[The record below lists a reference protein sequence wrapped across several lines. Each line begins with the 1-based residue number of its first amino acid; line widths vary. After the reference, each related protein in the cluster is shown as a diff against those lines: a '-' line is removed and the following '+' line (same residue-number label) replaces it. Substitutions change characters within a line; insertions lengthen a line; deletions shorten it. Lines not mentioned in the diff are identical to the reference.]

1 MADPVPCVFVLRK
14 CGSERINGKSF
25 TFQTGVYL
33 QAGFINWI
41 SLQTWALLS
50 WQAKWSWRKK
60 TMTKHRLPQEEMPRP
75 LCTSCSSIFFSFL
88 KVPSSQNNK
97 VVPYMDSN
105 FKLSPGGGCISIT
118 ELLNKGILICSSIG
132 SEPCFQ
138 TAELC
143 YQTFVSWTH
152 LSSPNGS
159 VINFVSIELV
169 RYCSML
175 YKTCVLWE

>member
-1 MADPVPCVFVLRK
+1 MERASLFKLESTCKQGSLTEFHYRVGHCYPDRQNGLEGRKQWLSTDFHRKRCPDLYVQAAVL
-14 CGSERINGKSF
+14 
-25 TFQTGVYL
+25 
-33 QAGFINWI
+33 
-41 SLQTWALLS
+41 
-50 WQAKWSWRKK
+50 
-60 TMTKHRLPQEEMPRP
+60 
-75 LCTSCSSIFFSFL
+75 FFSFL

-118 ELLNKGILICSSIG
+118 ELLNKGILICSSID

-152 LSSPNGS
+152 LSSHSGS